1 MKITFFLL
9 AILLCAAFASAQ
21 ITISPDT
28 TAGKYKI
35 RTVNIIAGLGTQV
48 IETEALDSTQMR
60 ERILNTA
67 ISTHEAIEK
76 MKNDLRALE
85 KQAADLRGHYG
96 RFDPKGY
103 YGKAGEIYSQ
113 NFTGKYGSVECD
125 SLGAEIKG
133 SKKIVDIAADAT
145 GKITIK
151 QGNNTGVVSI
161 TSANSITVSDFYKV
175 KPADKTYTAVSFF
188 RVNTGRYE
196 GVLGNRTVKLSRK

>member
-1 MKITFFLL
+1 MKYILFFFALIFL
-9 AILLCAAFASAQ
+9 ALPAFSQVTVTPDTIPGRYKIKTVNVVPGVGTQTVESESLDSAQ
-21 ITISPDT
+21 I
-28 TAGKYKI
+28 
-35 RTVNIIAGLGTQV
+35 
-48 IETEALDSTQMR
+48 R
-60 ERILNTA
+60 ERLLNTA
-67 ISTHEAIEK
+67 LSNTEAIER
-76 MKNDLRALE
+76 MKNDLKSLE
-85 KQAADLRGHYG
+85 KQAENLRNNYG

-113 NFTGKYGSVECD
+113 NFTGKYESVECD